1 MTKGAN
7 FQARIDLTNQRREAA
22 KALKA
27 AKAAGLVIE
36 PDALMTK
43 ILLLDPGVDL
53 RKRRSNIHKQIW
65 DSLKRY
71 AFIFTKPT

>member
-36 PDALMTK
+36 PDALMIK
-43 ILLLDPGVDL
+43 ILLLDPGTL
-53 RKRRSNIHKQIW
+53 TGGNH
-65 DSLKRY
+65 LKH
-71 AFIFTKPT
+71 TTTNT